1 MREYRRAIFR
11 NWRRFAYLVLLM
23 AMVNFISHGTQDMY
37 PICLQQQLGFN
48 PARTSDFT
56 AFSMFGALLG
66 GLTI

>member
-11 NWRRFAYLVLLM
+11 NWRWFAYLVLLM
-23 AMVNFISHGTQDMY
+23 ATVNFISHGRQDMY
-37 PICLQQQLGFN
+37 PTCLQQLGFN